1 MGQQLS
7 APTWDPVCRMT
18 VVRGQAK
25 GGAHVHDGVEW
36 WFCNPKCRE
45 KFIAAPAS
53 YFAAKDPV
61 CGMDVDVRAPKATVP
76 HGKHTFFFCGAG
88 CAERFA
94 VSPDAFLVKLR
105 AAAPPPPSAPAGAVW
120 ICPMCPE
127 VRESKPV
134 PCPVCGMALEP
145 ETPLPPGAA
154 AANPEL
160 ADMTRRLVVGLA
172 FSVPLVALAMG
183 GMLPGAVGHALASA
197 AWSGWAQLF
206 LSLPVVAWVGAP
218 FFARA
223 WRSLVSRRF
232 NMFTLIGLGTAVAFL
247 FSVVAL
253 LAPAMLPASAHGH
266 GGQPPL
272 YFESSAVILTLAAL
286 GQVLELRARARTS
299 RALEALMELAPTV
312 ARRVRDDG
320 QDEDVPLDAVHP
332 GDRLRVRPGEK
343 VPVDGVVVEGAS
355 AVDESMVTGESLPVE
370 KSRGAKVVGG
380 TVNGAGS
387 FVMRAEKVGRD
398 TLLAQVVQ
406 RVAEAQRSRAPLQKL
421 ADRVAAVF
429 VPAVVSVAA
438 LAAVAWLAFGPEP
451 RLAHALVNAV
461 AVLIIACPCALG
473 LATPISVM
481 VAVGRGARLGVLI
494 RNAEALEAL
503 ARVDT
508 LVVDKT
514 GTLTEGRPSLV
525 EVKSFSGGE
534 LELLT
539 AAASV
544 ERASEHPLAAAVLS
558 GAQARG
564 ATPHEVTDFHA
575 TPGQGLKA
583 TLDGAAVLV
592 GHDGFLSA
600 HGVDVTAA
608 KETAEAWRR
617 QGRTVVFVAKGGALL
632 GVLGVEDPVKAT
644 TPEALAALKAEG
656 VRVVMVTG
664 DARATAEAV
673 AKRLGLE
680 EVRAEVLPEGKFQV
694 VKELLAQ
701 GRAVAMAGDGVNDAP
716 ALAAATVG
724 IAMGTGTDLAK
735 ETAAVTLVK
744 GDLRGIVRARRL
756 GRATVRNIRQN
767 LGWAFGYNTLG
778 VPLAAGALFPF
789 FGLLLSP
796 MVAAAAM
803 SLSSVSV
810 ISNALRLSRVRL

>member
-1 MGQQLS
+1 
-7 APTWDPVCRMT
+7 MT

-25 GGAHVHDGVEW
+25 GGAHLHEGVEW
-36 WFCNPKCRE
+36 WFCSASCRE
-45 KFIAAPAS
+45 KFAAAPHT
-53 YFAAKDPV
+53 YFLAKDPV
-61 CGMDVDVRAPKATVP
+61 CGMEVDLRRPAATAP
-76 HGKHTFFFCGAG
+76 HGKHTYFFCSAA
-88 CAERFA
+88 CAQRFT
-94 VSPDAFLVKLR
+94 
-105 AAAPPPPSAPAGAVW
+105 AAPEGFVAKQSAASAPPEVPEGTVW
-120 ICPMCPE
+120 ICPMDPE
-127 VRESKPV
+127 VRETKPGA
-134 PCPVCGMALEP
+134 CPLCGMALEP
-145 ETPLPPGAA
+145 ETPVPGAA
-154 AANPEL
+154 ASNPEL
-160 ADMTRRLVVGLA
+160 ADMQRRLVVGVV
-172 FSVPLVALAMG
+172 FSLPLVVLAMG
-183 GMLPGAVGHALASA
+183 EMVPGAVGHALAGA
-197 AWSGWAQLF
+197 AWSGWAQLA
-206 LSLPVVAWVGAP
+206 LSLPVVGWVGAP

-223 WRSLVSRRF
+223 WRSLVSRHF

-253 LAPAMLPASAHGH
+253 LVPDVLPPSTQGH
-266 GGQPPL
+266 SGRAPL
-272 YFESSAVILTLAAL
+272 YFESAAVILTLVAL
-286 GQVLELRARARTS
+286 GQVLELRARAQTS
-299 RALEALMELAPTV
+299 RALEALMQLQPTV

-320 QDEDVPLDAVHP
+320 QDEDVALEAVHP

-343 VPVDGVVVEGAS
+343 VPVDGEVLDGAS

-370 KSRGAKVVGG
+370 KTPGSRVVGG
-380 TVNGAGS
+380 TLNGTGT
-387 FVMRAEKVGRD
+387 FVMRAQKVGKD
-398 TLLAQVVQ
+398 TLLARVVQ

-438 LAAVAWLAFGPEP
+438 LAAVAWLAVGPEP

-508 LVVDKT
+508 VVVDKT

-525 EVKSFSGGE
+525 EVKAFGGDE
-534 LELLT
+534 SALLL

-544 ERASEHPLAAAVLS
+544 ERASEHPLAQAILQ
-558 GAQARG
+558 GAKARG
-564 ATPHEVTDFHA
+564 VAPRDVQDFQA
-575 TPGQGLKA
+575 TPGQGLFA
-583 TLDGAAVLV
+583 ALDGQPVLV
-592 GHDGFLSA
+592 GHDGFLASR
-600 HGVDVTAA
+600 GVDVAAAQETAA
-608 KETAEAWRR
+608 AWRAL
-617 QGRTVVFVAKGGALL
+617 GRTVVFVAKGGALAGL
-632 GVLGVEDPVKAT
+632 LAVEDPVKAT
-644 TPEALAALKAEG
+644 TPEALAALEADG
-656 VRVVMVTG
+656 VRVVMLTG

-673 AKRLGLE
+673 AARLGLS
-680 EVRAEVLPEGKFQV
+680 EVRAEVQPEGKFQV

-701 GRAVAMAGDGVNDAP
+701 GRVVAMAGDGVNDAP

-724 IAMGTGTDLAK
+724 IAMGNGTDIAR

-778 VPLAAGALFPF
+778 VPLAAGALYPF

-810 ISNALRLSRVRL
+810 ITNALRLSRMRL